1 MLIAERLLMLDRQLD
16 GSPFFE
22 PRPAVE
28 LNRWLSAACLVELA
42 ALGRL
47 SWAGIHIAAP
57 EDVSAHYMLLND
69 AQSVVRK
76 RSMTPRDAVE
86 AVHRS
91 MPRIAQDLL
100 ESMVRRGLLIEERKR
115 RMMFF
120 SDVSHPVQSTSTYFE
135 NVRHLKAGAES
146 FGLEDLWQLGLILL
160 CDGRQ
165 LLKAHAPDNEL
176 SLNAR
181 LNRFEAM
188 VSSSRAT
195 SDLSAQRARL
205 IFALTKFQ

>member
-22 PRPAVE
+22 PRPPAD
-28 LNRWLSAACLVELA
+28 LNRWLAAACLVELA

-47 SWAGIHIAAP
+47 SWAGIQIAAP

-69 AQSVVRK
+69 AQSVIRK

-91 MPRIAQDLL
+91 MPRIALDLL

-115 RMMFF
+115 RMMIF
-120 SDVSHPVQSTSTYFE
+120 SDVSYPVQSTSTYFE
-135 NVRHLKAGAES
+135 SVRHLKAGAES

-160 CDGRQ
+160 CDGMQ
-165 LLKAHAPDNEL
+165 LLKAHVPDGEL
-176 SLNAR
+176 SLNGR
-181 LNRFEAM
+181 LNRFEAI

-195 SDLSAQRARL
+195 SDIRAQRARL